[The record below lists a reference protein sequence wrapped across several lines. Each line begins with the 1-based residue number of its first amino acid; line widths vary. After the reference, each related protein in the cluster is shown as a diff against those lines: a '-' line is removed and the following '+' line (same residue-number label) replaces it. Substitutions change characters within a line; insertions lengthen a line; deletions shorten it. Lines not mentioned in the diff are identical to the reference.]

1 MFGCKLTPTADSEF
15 RFAILIDRFDD
26 ISLRVV
32 GDFSDCRAGY
42 THSACEVALARALIE
57 DYGGG
62 LVVVVRGQIPP
73 WSHIE
78 AVGRATVS
86 LALFTTRGDPL
97 GDIVAFD
104 LAVATIV
111 GKRNDAIDL
120 DEGVWSRGLTP
131 ISERGIFGD

>member
-1 MFGCKLTPTADSEF
+1 M
-15 RFAILIDRFDD
+15 LINRTTDMY
-26 ISLRVV
+26 LKVV

-42 THSACEVALARALIE
+42 THSACEVPLARALIE

-62 LVVVVRGQIPP
+62 LVVVIWGQIPL

-78 AVGRATVS
+78 AVGRATVL
-86 LALFTTRGDPL
+86 LALFTARGDPL

-104 LAVATIV
+104 LAVATVV
-111 GKRNDAIDL
+111 GKWNDVIDL
-120 DEGVWSRGLTP
+120 NEGVWSRGVTP